1 MTKQYLLLV
10 PVKAADFQITLP
22 ELQEAAAE
30 WGASLIVSK
39 NINGATVRYF
49 ITSTINQMESL
60 CSNCNL
66 EGTVVEVT
74 GVYDQEI
81 EEE

>member
-1 MTKQYLLLV
+1 MKQYLLLV
-10 PVKAADFQITLP
+10 PVKAADFQISNS
-22 ELQEAAAE
+22 ELVEAAAE
-30 WGASLIVSK
+30 WGARLVVSK
-39 NINGATVRYF
+39 TITGATTRFLV
-49 ITSTINQMESL
+49 TGTIEAMESL

-74 GVYDQEI
+74 GIFDQEI